1 MVETVSPEVDL
12 INQINHEWH
21 KVSGKNID
29 ANEFDFLYEQDE
41 ADLNM
46 HLISM
51 KIRAR
56 LKEAMLKQLHD
67 ALGMLNNRMKEGE
80 D

>member
-1 MVETVSPEVDL
+1 MTETVSPKVDL

-46 HLISM
+46 YLNSM
-51 KIRAR
+51 KIRAQ
-56 LKEAMLKQLHD
+56 LKEAMN
-67 ALGMLNNRMKEGE
+67 MLNDMKERE
-80 D
+80 E

>member
-1 MVETVSPEVDL
+1 MAETVSPKVDL

-46 HLISM
+46 YLNSM
-51 KIRAR
+51 KIRAK
-56 LKEAMLKQLHD
+56 LKEAMLRQLHE
-67 ALGMLNNRMKEGE
+67 AMNMLNNMRKGEG
-80 D
+80 

>member
-1 MVETVSPEVDL
+1 MAETVSPKVDL
-12 INQINHEWH
+12 INQINHHWH

-46 HLISM
+46 YLNSM

-56 LKEAMLKQLHD
+56 LKEAMLRQLHE
-67 ALGMLNNRMKEGE
+67 AMNILNNMRKGEG
-80 D
+80 